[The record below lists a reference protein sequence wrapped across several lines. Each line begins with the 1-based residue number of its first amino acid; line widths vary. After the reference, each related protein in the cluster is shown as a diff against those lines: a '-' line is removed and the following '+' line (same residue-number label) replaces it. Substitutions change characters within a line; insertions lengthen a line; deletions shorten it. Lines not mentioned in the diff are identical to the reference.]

1 MSFFSRHPHTK
12 EQIQDEIDQLMDAL
26 HDLQHSAGRDSR
38 RSLHDLGERAERL
51 WHASRETLGDT
62 YGDLSR
68 KTRKASR
75 AASECAREH
84 PLSTALVG
92 VGALALIGWLISR
105 R

>member
-1 MSFFSRHPHTK
+1 MSLFSRTPTTK
-12 EQIQDEIDQLMDAL
+12 EQIQDEIDNLMNAL
-26 HDLQHSAGRDSR
+26 HDLQQSASRDSR
-38 RSLHDLGERAERL
+38 RSIHDLSDRAERL
-51 WHASRETLGDT
+51 WHASRETFGDT

-68 KTRKASR
+68 KTLKASR
-75 AASECAREH
+75 AAGECARQH